1 MKKLAIL
8 IFSLFIVGVS
18 YAEDCSQTSDGCW
31 QLISNNP
38 TQLLC
43 SNLLVTTMTEGC
55 RNVCAAGA
63 VYSGT
68 NCACDNGFY
77 RTLGGVFDVTGDTC
91 TACPSTWTCN
101 GANAEPLKLCS
112 VYDPVLYNTG
122 NAIYQSNVSGCSCS
136 HPATQTCTPSC
147 SSGYTA
153 VANSG
158 SSALTHCVNNTYG
171 SCTGGTCN
179 PNAYTITLTDAPGS
193 AGMGTIKE
201 IYNTR
206 WTNSGGTTITSVTIP
221 TYSEYTFTGYWTS
234 ASGGTLVIPET
245 GILVDLSM
253 TQFTSDT
260 TLYAQWTINTYSIT
274 YNLNGGACDGG
285 ACSPTSYDIN
295 TPTITLPL
303 PKKSGSVFAG
313 WFGGAG
319 LTPPTITTIPVG
331 STGNKAFWAG
341 WTICGVGSWVN
352 AGNCEVCPNGYYCTG
367 TGDFNKVA
375 CPRATTTDG
384 TDYSSDGIARSAKK
398 DCKMVQGSK
407 ICDAGGVCYT
417 FPNGTSIPWTG
428 I

>member
-179 PNAYTITLTDAPGS
+179 PNTISVSYSGNTNTGGSAPSTPISYAFASTTSAPTNTYTKTGYTFTGWECTDGIPGTCDGQIIQPGDNIGSVAYSGTITLTAQWS
-193 AGMGTIKE
+193 IAT
-201 IYNTR
+201 Y
-206 WTNSGGTTITSVTIP
+206 TIT
-221 TYSEYTFTGYWTS
+221 Y
-234 ASGGTLVIPET
+234 
-245 GILVDLSM
+245 D
-253 TQFTSDT
+253 
-260 TLYAQWTINTYSIT
+260 
-274 YNLNGGACDGG
+274 LNGGNCPGG
-285 ACSPTSYDIN
+285 TCSPTSYTIN
-295 TPTITLPL
+295 TLPITLPL
-303 PKKSGSVFAG
+303 PIKSGSVFAG

-384 TDYSSDGIARSAKK
+384 TDYSSDEIARSAKK

-407 ICDAGGVCYT
+407 ICDNNGVCYT